1 MAYVPCISENC
12 NCRFIDIPGN
22 LNVVQ
27 DFKDFE
33 LEYIG
38 QFAYDIL
45 DFQMC
50 DVNDILE
57 LLSELLK
64 NFSCVTQNLI
74 GWLEDLYKR
83 DFNPV
88 DSKTIDF
95 TKTQSWQD
103 GIEITNFTGDVKL
116 SKQANNGLTVRDD
129 GIWAMSSLENGYAR
143 VVKTVKVTAPWSR
156 FKLRNGALGDFRL
169 YFAGAGDSELDFQI
183 PLADMDIV
191 DICNTQIMITGSFIA
206 MKSCEV
212 QSATKVGNNYN
223 VNLDVYMLMH
233 RTEGPASPNKNVNI
247 EIQIIGRKKVL

>member
-1 MAYVPCISENC
+1 MAYVPCIADNC

-22 LNVVQ
+22 LDIVQ

-33 LEYIG
+33 LEYVG

-64 NFSCVTQNLI
+64 NFDCVNQNLI
-74 GWLEDLYKR
+74 NWITDLYKR

-88 DSKTIDF
+88 DSNTIDF

-116 SKQANNGLTVRDD
+116 SKQANNGLTIRND
-129 GIWAMSSLENGYAR
+129 GLWAMSSLENGYAR
-143 VVKTVKVTAPWSR
+143 VVKTAKVIVPWSR
-156 FKLRNGALGDFRL
+156 FRLLNGTLGDYRM
-169 YFAGAGDSELDFQI
+169 YFAGAGQDELSFRI
-183 PLADMDIV
+183 PLSDMDII
-191 DICNTQIMITGSFIA
+191 DICNTQLQITASFA
-206 MKSCEV
+206 TMKTCDI
-212 QSATKVGNNYN
+212 QSAVKVGNNLN
-223 VNLDVYMLMH
+223 VNIDVYLLMH
-233 RTEGPASPNKNVNI
+233 RIEGPAAPNKTVNV
-247 EIQIIGRKKVL
+247 EVQIIGRKKVI

>member
-1 MAYVPCISENC
+1 MAYIPCVADNC

-22 LNVVQ
+22 LDIVQ

-33 LEYIG
+33 LEYVG

-64 NFSCVTQNLI
+64 NFDCVNQNLI
-74 GWLEDLYKR
+74 NWITDLYKR

-116 SKQANNGLTVRDD
+116 SKQANNGLTIRDD

-143 VVKTVKVTAPWSR
+143 VVKTTKVSIPWSR
-156 FKLRNGALGDFRL
+156 FMLLGGTLGDYRM
-169 YFAGAGDSELDFQI
+169 YFGGGGDDELSFNI
-183 PLADMDIV
+183 PLTDMDII
-191 DICNTQIMITGSFIA
+191 DICTSQFQITSALHA
-206 MKSCEV
+206 MKSCDV
-212 QSATKVGNNYN
+212 QSAVKVGNNLN
-223 VNLDVYMLMH
+223 VNLDVYVLLH
-233 RTEGPASPNKNVNI
+233 RNEVTSVPNKTINV
-247 EIQIIGRKKVL
+247 EVQIIGRKKVL